1 MTNITF
7 NRLAK
12 SKAAIAYNYG
22 QGPSCSGG
30 GGSKKEEDDLSDGS
44 DYGK

>member
-1 MTNITF
+1 MTNVIF

-12 SKAAIAYNYG
+12 SKAAIGYNYG

-30 GGSKKEEDDLSDGS
+30 GRSKNEEDDLSDGS